1 MSLSNGDEGPRLS
14 AIHGPEFVHESR
26 PVAFDFAARILL
38 GEPEIETVPPINTRK
53 SAGSRTESMNQPG
66 KPVKRF
72 RTKNKRSSFVGALG
86 WHQTI
91 LTIEPVRE
99 RDADRKAFLHV

>member
-1 MSLSNGDEGPRLS
+1 MGLSSGDEGPRLS
-14 AIHGPEFVHESR
+14 AVHGSKLVQESR

-38 GEPEIETVPPINTRK
+38 GEPEIESVPGINIRK
-53 SAGSRTESMNQPG
+53 SAGSRAESMDQPR

-72 RTKNKRSSFVGALG
+72 RPKNKRSSFVAALG

-91 LTIEPVRE
+91 LTIEPLRE
-99 RDADRKAFLHV
+99 RDANRKAFLHV